1 MQQTG
6 KIIIAVVVTAVV
18 VGGVVYFWQQKNN
31 VAQNVPS
38 TLESK
43 QKPTTQKQPS
53 QSAKTSTEL
62 MKELIAKNYPTATV
76 ENYKIFEEI
85 KSPNSTKSAIL
96 FGLDIEKTKECCSK
110 PIGIFINNQGSL
122 GTKYDILQG
131 ALQQMYLE
139 NAKWQ
144 DDKTVLYD
152 FVISDEGGKKT
163 TQKSLMVD

>member
-6 KIIIAVVVTAVV
+6 KIIVAVIVTAVV
-18 VGGVVYFWQQKNN
+18 VGGVVYFWQQKND

-43 QKPTTQKQPS
+43 QKPIPQKQPS

-62 MKELIAKNYPTATV
+62 MKELIEKNYPTAAV
-76 ENYKIFEEI
+76 ENYKIFEEV
-85 KSPNSTKSAIL
+85 KSPNSTKSAVL
-96 FGLDIEKTKECCSK
+96 FGLDIEITKECCSK

-122 GTKYDILQG
+122 GIKYDILQG

-144 DDKTVLYD
+144 DEKSVLYD
-152 FVISDEGGKKT
+152 FVISDEGGKQT
-163 TQKSLMVD
+163 IQKSIMVD